1 MRQVSSD
8 PKNTFIGLVRD
19 KAATEKRVA
28 EELGGRPNIHI
39 LRADLTSHEDLKQ
52 AAADTASLTG
62 GSIDYLVS
70 NAGWPS
76 LFDAFV
82 PIGALYVFPLPLPS
96 RRNYII

>member
-19 KAATEKRVA
+19 NAATEKRVT

-39 LRADLTSHEDLKQ
+39 LRADLTSHDDLKQ

-82 PIGALYVFPLPLPS
+82 PIGALYVYSSTDFGAKL
-96 RRNYII
+96 